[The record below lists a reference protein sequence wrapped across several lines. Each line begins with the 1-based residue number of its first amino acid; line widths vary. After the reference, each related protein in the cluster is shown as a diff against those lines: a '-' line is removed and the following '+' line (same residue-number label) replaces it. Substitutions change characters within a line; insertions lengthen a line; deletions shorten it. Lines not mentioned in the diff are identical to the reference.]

1 MKLRTV
7 LLSLVSLLLVFGMAA
22 CTSAPATTP
31 ATTTAAEDSE
41 TTTTAADT
49 TTAAE
54 GGETTAAEGSTRTK
68 LVWGTN
74 AAFIPFE
81 MREGDKVIG
90 VDAEIAQA
98 VADKM
103 GVELV
108 VEDMEFDALPAA
120 LESGKID
127 FIAAGFTKNA
137 EREATMD
144 FSNEYFT
151 AVQGVVVKEGNPV
164 GISSEEDLKG
174 KKIGVQT
181 GTTGD
186 LYFASEVEGADVQR
200 YENIQMACQ
209 DLVDGRIDCVIGD
222 NLPVV
227 NLMSSISGLEKV
239 DSIVYEE
246 EKYAMAVKKGENAD
260 VLTAINE
267 VLTEMEENGEIE
279 ALVEKYSVGE

>member
-7 LLSLVSLLLVFGMAA
+7 LVSVLCLILALGMAA
-22 CTSAPATTP
+22 CTSTP
-31 ATTTAAEDSE
+31 AA
-41 TTTTAADT
+41 TTTTAAAET
-49 TTAAE
+49 TTAAA
-54 GGETTAAEGSTRTK
+54 ETTRTK

-81 MREGDKVIG
+81 MRENDKVVG
-90 VDAEIAQA
+90 VDADLAKA

-108 VEDMEFDALPAA
+108 VEDMDFDALPAA
-120 LESGKID
+120 LDSGKID

-137 EREATMD
+137 EREQTMD
-144 FSNEYFT
+144 FSKEYFT
-151 AVQGVVVKEGNPV
+151 AVQVVVVKEGNEI
-164 GISSEEDLKG
+164 GIASEDDLKG
-174 KKIGVQT
+174 KSIGVQT

-186 LYFASEVEGADVQR
+186 LYFASEIEDAKVER

-222 NLPVV
+222 NLPIV
-227 NLMSSISGLEKV
+227 NLMSSMEGLEKV
-239 DSIVYEE
+239 EAIKYEE

-260 VLTAINE
+260 VLKAINE
-267 VLTEMEENGEIE
+267 VLTEMESKGEID
-279 ALVEKYSVGE
+279 ALVDKYSVGE